1 MPGSAGVAEWIGTGL
16 QSRLHGFE
24 SRHSLHIGLVCGGCL
39 GHEAFGVRGL
49 LVGRTSAQ
57 LNLRGQ
63 SGDPRALPYTNGS
76 AVRFIAIGVTRSP
89 IQRHS
94 ATTHVKTNMRYAW
107 RGRRLRRGNTL
118 KMNRFGISSVL
129 AGLAAAV
136 AIAAT
141 PSAGAAG
148 VDATPMSAAGETQP
162 TQAPPAPTG
171 TPTGGTVALR
181 PGGQIDT
188 FPQDQTIGGA
198 DPLVPF
204 GTDPFVPS
212 GVWTP

>member
-1 MPGSAGVAEWIGTGL
+1 
-16 QSRLHGFE
+16 
-24 SRHSLHIGLVCGGCL
+24 
-39 GHEAFGVRGL
+39 
-49 LVGRTSAQ
+49 
-57 LNLRGQ
+57 
-63 SGDPRALPYTNGS
+63 
-76 AVRFIAIGVTRSP
+76 
-89 IQRHS
+89 
-94 ATTHVKTNMRYAW
+94 
-107 RGRRLRRGNTL
+107 
-118 KMNRFGISSVL
+118 MNRFGNSSVL

-136 AIAAT
+136 AIAAAA
-141 PSAGAAG
+141 SAGAAG

-171 TPTGGTVALR
+171 TPTRGTVAL

-188 FPQDQTIGGA
+188 LPQDQTIGGA